1 MKKGSLSDWSAAR
14 QLLEREERWSIV
26 VHEKPDGDALG
37 SGSALFQWGQRLG
50 KTVTWG
56 GADPFPGTYAFLP
69 GAAAYRVFRSAR
81 ELFELGGLIICL
93 DTSNQAR
100 SLPEMGERPQTV
112 QLLVIDHH
120 RDNEIYGDVN
130 IVAREAS
137 ATAEI
142 LWDLAVTAGWP
153 LGRDEALALYTG
165 LVTDSGRFSFKATTA
180 KTHLMAAHLLE
191 AGLNPQ
197 EATRLIYHNRTA
209 GSVRLWGRAFCR
221 VRPLAGG
228 KAILSWLERLDFS
241 ETGAGREETE
251 GLVNELMMVRGVS
264 FAALLTEE
272 EDQVRISLR
281 SNGPLAAGD
290 LARRWDGGGHRQAA
304 GCRMKRPLEEAIDI
318 VSREIEV
325 LHE

>member
-1 MKKGSLSDWSAAR
+1 MKKGSPFDWSAAR
-14 QLLEREERWSIV
+14 QLLEREQQWSIV

-37 SGSALFQWGQRLG
+37 SGSALFRWGQRLG

-56 GADPFPGTYAFLP
+56 GADPFPETYAFLP
-69 GAAAYRVFRSAR
+69 GADVYRVFLSAR

-100 SLPEMGERPQTV
+100 SLPEMGERPQGI

-120 RDNEIYGDVN
+120 RDNEMYGDVN

-142 LWDLAVTAGWP
+142 LWDLAVTSGWP

-191 AGLNPQ
+191 TGLNPQ
-197 EATRLIYHNRTA
+197 EATRLIYHTRPS

-221 VRPLAGG
+221 VRLLAGG
-228 KAILSWLERLDFS
+228 QAILSWLERLDFS

-264 FAALLTEE
+264 FAVLLTEE

-281 SNGPLAAGD
+281 SNGPVAAGD
-290 LARRWDGGGHRQAA
+290 LACRWDGGGHRQAA
-304 GCRMKRPLEEAIDI
+304 GCRMKRPLEETIDI
-318 VSREIEV
+318 VSREIEA